1 MTGMNN
7 KMLVQ
12 DGRVKTISKLR
23 DYFVQREEVLMAF
36 LFGSWARN
44 QEGFE
49 SDLDMAVYF
58 KPKTDILE
66 WQTDSYYVNEKEIWL
81 EIERIVGMEVDFLV
95 LNRAPATVADTA
107 LKGLPIVIKDR
118 KRYMD
123 FLLRVT
129 SEAIDFREW
138 VEGYWRIKEKRR
150 YEAAARG

>member
-66 WQTDSYYVNEKEIWL
+66 WQTDSYY
-81 EIERIVGMEVDFLV
+81 
-95 LNRAPATVADTA
+95 LNFAS
-107 LKGLPIVIKDR
+107 K
-118 KRYMD
+118 
-123 FLLRVT
+123 
-129 SEAIDFREW
+129 
-138 VEGYWRIKEKRR
+138 
-150 YEAAARG
+150 

>member
-1 MTGMNN
+1 
-7 KMLVQ
+7 
-12 DGRVKTISKLR
+12 
-23 DYFVQREEVLMAF
+23 
-36 LFGSWARN
+36 
-44 QEGFE
+44 
-49 SDLDMAVYF
+49 
-58 KPKTDILE
+58 
-66 WQTDSYYVNEKEIWL
+66 
-81 EIERIVGMEVDFLV
+81 MEVDFLV